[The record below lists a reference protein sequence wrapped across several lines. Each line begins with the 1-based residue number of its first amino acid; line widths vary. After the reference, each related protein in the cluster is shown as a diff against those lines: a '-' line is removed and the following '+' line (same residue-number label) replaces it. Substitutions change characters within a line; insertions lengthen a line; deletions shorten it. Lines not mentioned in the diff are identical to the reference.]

1 MTPISRPQG
10 FDQPAPAYA
19 IFDPNDPDGQLA
31 TNAGQMIISP
41 CLVGGSYD
49 QTKVRKLLDMVVRYV
64 RHETGVLPSV
74 TTNSATRI
82 PANNNPTNPDEWD
95 WSVWESNHLPA
106 NGIRSMTYS
115 KRRHICGIL
124 GAGLEKDL
132 DKVKAILEHQLFV
145 ESFIESARSTIPSHL
160 VKSIVYSA
168 KTLGNVVDDL
178 FGYYENQRAFSP
190 TGLIKAAIVLGYLPR
205 EDIQKLYDMSIG

>member
-1 MTPISRPQG
+1 MTPISRSQG

-19 IFDPNDPDGQLA
+19 IFDPSDPDGQIA

-49 QTKVRKLLDMVVRYV
+49 GTKVRKLLDMVVRYV

-74 TTNSATRI
+74 TTTSATRI
-82 PANNNPTNPDEWD
+82 PANNNPTNPDEWN

-106 NGIRSMTYS
+106 NGIHSMTYR
-115 KRRHICGIL
+115 KRCHICGIL

-132 DKVKAILEHQLFV
+132 DKVNAVLEHRLFA
-145 ESFIESARSTIPSHL
+145 ESVRSIIPNHF

-168 KTLGNVVDDL
+168 TNLGNVVDEL
-178 FGYYENQRAFSP
+178 FRHYETKGAFSP
-190 TGLIKAAIVLGYLPR
+190 TGLIKAAIALGYLPR

>member
-1 MTPISRPQG
+1 MTPISRSQG

-19 IFDPNDPDGQLA
+19 IFDPNDPDGQIA

-49 QTKVRKLLDMVVRYV
+49 GTKVRKLLDMVVRYV

-74 TTNSATRI
+74 TTTSATNI

-115 KRRHICGIL
+115 KRCHICGIL

-132 DKVKAILEHQLFV
+132 DKVKAILGHRLFT
-145 ESFIESARSTIPSHL
+145 ESARSIIPSHF

-168 KTLGNVVDDL
+168 TNLGNVVDEL
-178 FGYYENQRAFSP
+178 FRHYETKGAFSP
-190 TGLIKAAIVLGYLPR
+190 TGLIKTAIALGYLPR

>member
-1 MTPISRPQG
+1 MTPISNTQRQ
-10 FDQPAPAYA
+10 DQPAPAYT
-19 IFDPNDPDGQLA
+19 FLDTNDPDGQFA
-31 TNAGQMIISP
+31 TNVGHMITSH
-41 CLVGGSYD
+41 CRNDQGSYN
-49 QTKVRKLLDMVVRYV
+49 QPQVRKLLDMVVRYV

-74 TTNSATRI
+74 TTTSATNI

-115 KRRHICGIL
+115 KRCHICGIL

-132 DKVKAILEHQLFV
+132 DKVKAILGHRLFT
-145 ESFIESARSTIPSHL
+145 ESARSIIPSHF

-178 FGYYENQRAFSP
+178 FRHYETQGAFSP
-190 TGLIKAAIVLGYLPR
+190 TGLIKAAIALGYLPR

>member
-1 MTPISRPQG
+1 MTPISRSQG

-19 IFDPNDPDGQLA
+19 IFDPNDPDGQIA

-49 QTKVRKLLDMVVRYV
+49 GTKVRKLLDMVVRYV

-74 TTNSATRI
+74 TTTSATNI

-115 KRRHICGIL
+115 KRHHICGIL

-132 DKVKAILEHQLFV
+132 DKVKAILGHRLFT
-145 ESFIESARSTIPSHL
+145 ESARSIIPSHF

-168 KTLGNVVDDL
+168 KNLGNVVDDL
-178 FGYYENQRAFSP
+178 FRHYETQGAFSP
-190 TGLIKAAIVLGYLPR
+190 KGLIKAAIALGYLPR